1 MVYKRF
7 FNSGMR
13 NIFLSAFVLTM
24 AACKT
29 PRSIVVNQID
39 STRTEIRYE
48 KVYVRD
54 TAYIEIPS
62 QTSER
67 VAKDSVSN
75 LENDFATSQARINA
89 DGTLYHD
96 LKTKPR
102 EIPVVTNN
110 VIERRDSIIFK
121 EKRVEVPVPVERK
134 LGWWE
139 HTAIRFF
146 PWSLVL
152 LSCVLLYMFRKP
164 IINLARRLI

>member
-1 MVYKRF
+1 MNK
-7 FNSGMR
+7 
-13 NIFLSAFVLTM
+13 ILLLFVMMLT
-24 AACKT
+24 ACKT
-29 PRSIVVNQID
+29 PRSTIVNQTD
-39 STRTEIRYE
+39 SIRTEIRYE

-54 TAYIEIPS
+54 TAYIEIPL

-67 VAKDSVSN
+67 IIKDSVSN
-75 LENDFATSQARINA
+75 LENDFATSQARIND

-102 EIPVVTNN
+102 DIPIVTNN

-146 PWSLVL
+146 PLSLAL
-152 LSCVLLYMFRKP
+152 LLCVLLYIFRKP
-164 IINLARRLI
+164 IINLLRRFI

>member
-1 MVYKRF
+1 MYK
-7 FNSGMR
+7 
-13 NIFLSAFVLTM
+13 ILLLLTLM
-24 AACKT
+24 LVACKT
-29 PRSIVVNQID
+29 PKSIIVNQTD

-67 VAKDSVSN
+67 IIKDSVSN

-89 DGTLYHD
+89 DGSLYHD

-110 VIERRDSIIFK
+110 VIERKDSIIYRDK
-121 EKRVEVPVPVERK
+121 KVEVPVPVERK
-134 LGWWE
+134 LSWWE

-146 PWSLVL
+146 PWSLL
-152 LSCVLLYMFRKP
+152 LLLCVLLYVLRKP
-164 IINLARRLI
+164 IISLARRFV

>member
-1 MVYKRF
+1 MYKILLL
-7 FNSGMR
+7 MT
-13 NIFLSAFVLTM
+13 LMLV
-24 AACKT
+24 ACKT
-29 PRSIVVNQID
+29 PRSIIVNQTD
-39 STRTEIRYE
+39 STRAEIRYE

-54 TAYIEIPS
+54 TAYIEIPV

-67 VAKDSVSN
+67 TIKDSVSN
-75 LENDFATSQARINA
+75 LENDYATSQARIND

-102 EIPVVTNN
+102 DIPIVTNN

-139 HTAIRFF
+139 YTAIRFF

-164 IINLARRLI
+164 ITNLVRRFV